1 MDSPLNQP
9 TMSSLS
15 RTTPTL
21 VIVLAIT
28 AVAAV
33 LPSLSRFTHRTSA
46 TNGFYDTTIVA
57 LAFAII
63 IVGFCLVILTL
74 MRRISGLE
82 QNRDI
87 ESHAALHDPLTGAA
101 NRRQF
106 DQRLEHLRADEKPAH
121 TLLMIDLDRFKPV
134 NDLYGHAAGDELLQE
149 ITKGLQRIV
158 RPDDTVA
165 RLGGDEFA
173 MLLAGKTSSSAEA
186 TALAVLEFV
195 RKYRL
200 NWEGQRISVGASI
213 GLVRMEHTGLTSA
226 TILAAADEALY
237 MAKEAGRGAV
247 FSAEL
252 SEDLSR
258 AESFRRVDS
267 GTPEPVSSAR
277 SHEPEDGRRQ
287 ELNGTLMLCLNSSG
301 SDERRRLNGARRRHE
316 ITHWVSVEPMTIGST
331 RSPGLMMHD
340 LLVDA
345 AARSDG
351 GADFARWMLGMALT
365 AVSNLS
371 PADSGRVGVVLPLPA
386 RAFVA
391 VPGLADELMR
401 LNALSYRPIRHLTI
415 VLHNISSVYASPA
428 IKDAQERFKLSDV
441 RLGFEIRA
449 SSLDVLAPLRY
460 VNYDEIHLG
469 RELIRN
475 LRPGGS
481 SNATIE
487 ALLAVVDTRNTT
499 LVASGVDSNEVVQH
513 LTKMGVKRFSG
524 KVLGSMEPLHEV
536 LRRVGT
542 STA

>member
-9 TMSSLS
+9 TPFSLS
-15 RTTPTL
+15 RTTPIL

-33 LPSLSRFTHRTSA
+33 LPSLSRFTSG
-46 TNGFYDTTIVA
+46 TNESYRLHDAPFVA
-57 LAFAII
+57 PAFAII
-63 IVGFCLVILTL
+63 IIVFSLVILML
-74 MRRISGLE
+74 LRRIGGLE
-82 QNRDI
+82 EKRDI
-87 ESHAALHDPLTGAA
+87 ETHAALHDPMTGAA

-106 DQRLEHLRADEKPAH
+106 DQRLEQLSADEKPAH
-121 TLLMIDLDRFKPV
+121 ALLMIDLDRFKPV
-134 NDLYGHAAGDELLQE
+134 NDLYGHAAGDELLRE

-158 RPDDTVA
+158 RPVDTVA

-173 MLLAGKTSSSAEA
+173 MLLAGKAGSSAEA

-213 GLVRMEHTGLTSA
+213 GLVRMDHTGLTSA

-252 SEDLSR
+252 AADLSR
-258 AESFRRVDS
+258 AESFRRIDS

-287 ELNGTLMLCLNSSG
+287 ELNGTLMLCLESSS
-301 SDERRRLNGARRRHE
+301 SDERRRLHGARRRHE

-331 RSPGLMMHD
+331 ASPGLMMHD

-365 AVSNLS
+365 AASNMS
-371 PADSGRVGVVLPLPA
+371 PAESGRVGIVLPLPA

-391 VPGLADELMR
+391 VPELADELMR

-415 VLHNISSVYASPA
+415 VLHNIASVYASPA
-428 IKDAQERFKLSDV
+428 LKVAQQRFKLSDV

-481 SNATIE
+481 ANATIE
-487 ALLAVVDTRNTT
+487 ALLAVVNTRNTT
-499 LVASGVDSNEVVQH
+499 LVASGVDTNEEVQH
-513 LTKMGVKRFSG
+513 LTRMGVKRFAG
-524 KVLGSMEPLHEV
+524 KVLGHMEPLPDV
-536 LRRVGT
+536 LRRVG
-542 STA
+542 SSAA